1 MKHKGYS
8 RFIRPL
14 LYGID
19 LLIVSLLTFFLL
31 SKSPIDVLF
40 VILFWIILSVSI
52 SAYAVYRFTKIVNI
66 ISLFFKQ
73 TILMG
78 LMVFSYFYIKENF
91 IPATNILRFF
101 ACLLLIVTIWRIF
114 LFEIFKRY
122 RIITGSNNVY
132 VIIVGVNDST
142 KRLAYFFNNSPE
154 YGYRF
159 QGFFGDTRL
168 DDNAG
173 IIEDVYQYVIDNNI
187 DEVYCSIKELSNS
200 QIKKLTEFCQTNRK
214 IIRFIADDKEL
225 FSKNLK
231 LDYYHLTP
239 VISLAKVPLD
249 NPLNYWIKRSFDII
263 FSVVVIL
270 FVLSW
275 MTPIIALFIKLES
288 RGPVF
293 FKQYRYGLDFK
304 LFLCYKFRSMAMNN
318 QSDTLQASKNDAR
331 VTKMGKFLRR
341 TSLDELSQFFNVLFG
356 EMSVVGPRPLLMS
369 HTEAYKGKIKR
380 FMIRHNVKP
389 GITGLAQVS
398 GYRGNIG
405 KDSDMYNRV
414 RYDIFYV
421 ENWSILWDINIISK
435 TIINVFKGEE
445 KAY

>member
-8 RFIRPL
+8 RFIRPS

-19 LLIVSLLTFFLL
+19 VLIVSLLTVFLL
-31 SKSPIDVLF
+31 SKNPVDVLF
-40 VILFWIILSVSI
+40 VILFWILLSVAI

-66 ISLFFKQ
+66 ISLFVKQ

-78 LMVFSYFYIKENF
+78 LLVFSYFYIKENF

-101 ACLLLIVTIWRIF
+101 GSLLLIVTIWRIF
-114 LFEIFKRY
+114 LFEVFKRY

-132 VIIVGVNDST
+132 VIIAGVNDST

-159 QGFFGDTRL
+159 KGFFGNTNL
-168 DDNAG
+168 DGNTG
-173 IIEDVYQYVIDNNI
+173 TIEEVYQYVISNNI

-239 VISLAKVPLD
+239 VISLARVPLD

-263 FSVVVIL
+263 FSLVVIL

-275 MTPIIALFIKLES
+275 ATPIIALIIKLES

-304 LFLCYKFRSMAMNN
+304 LFLCYKFRSMTLNT

-331 VTKMGKFLRR
+331 VTKIGKFLRR
-341 TSLDELSQFFNVLFG
+341 TSLDELPQFFNVLFG

-369 HTEAYKGKIKR
+369 HTEAYRGKIKR

-405 KDSDMYNRV
+405 RDSDMFNRV

-435 TIINVFKGEE
+435 TIINVLKGEE